1 MSSRVGSET
10 EVTYVAS
17 NKKIAYAVTRIF
29 LLILCSY
36 HNVNHIAVTRQ
47 LVSLVWLFCQATS
60 KTCLTVLAMMSCLF
74 SLADTYSIVLALYIG
89 DTTRMVGRIRR
100 TTEQYTSHLLTFH
113 WRTSGRM
120 ERGRGLTVAEAT
132 LNRFWEK
139 NRLRFAVYENGLSFT
154 T

>member
-47 LVSLVWLFCQATS
+47 LVSLV
-60 KTCLTVLAMMSCLF
+60 
-74 SLADTYSIVLALYIG
+74 
-89 DTTRMVGRIRR
+89 
-100 TTEQYTSHLLTFH
+100 
-113 WRTSGRM
+113 
-120 ERGRGLTVAEAT
+120 
-132 LNRFWEK
+132 
-139 NRLRFAVYENGLSFT
+139 
-154 T
+154 